1 MGEVTTMAAVAAMAM
16 GYGVGMYMAVYVY
29 NYVYDYVCICVY
41 SCVYGV
47 YVYDCGMYIPL
58 LPLQRG
64 CTADA
69 RDRS

>member
-16 GYGVGMYMAVYVY
+16 GYGVGMYMACMYMIV
-29 NYVYDYVCICVY
+29 YVYDY
-41 SCVYGV
+41 
-47 YVYDCGMYIPL
+47 GMYIPL